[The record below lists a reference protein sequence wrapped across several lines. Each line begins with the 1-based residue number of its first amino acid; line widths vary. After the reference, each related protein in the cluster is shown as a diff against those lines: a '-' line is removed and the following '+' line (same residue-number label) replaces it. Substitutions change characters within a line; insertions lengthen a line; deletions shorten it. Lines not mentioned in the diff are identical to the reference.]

1 MCSISDAAAARE
13 RMALST
19 VRKEDGWLFSRMKK
33 ILIIYPYA
41 IDPRL
46 QEDDISVVPIGV
58 YYVGAVLAEHGFD
71 VEALNWYDANGRPEE
86 IERALRDKK
95 PDIIGF
101 SILNANRWGA
111 IDIARIAKRIDPR
124 VVTVFG
130 GVGAT
135 FLWEHFLTHFPEVDF
150 VIRGEGEQSFLALA
164 NALGARK
171 QELLENVPG
180 LAFRKDG
187 KIVANSEPCL
197 IPSLDELPNPAK
209 RFRFQHVAS
218 SRGCYGKCAFCG
230 APKMWRGKIRF
241 HSPHAFVDQ
250 LEALYR
256 NGISFFYFSDDTLT
270 VNKQRIIDICKEILT
285 RNLSV
290 SWFAIA
296 RVDHID
302 EMTLYWMRK
311 AGCIQ
316 ISYGIESGS
325 EKIRK
330 ALNKD
335 LKTKDIVRA
344 FELTRRYGIMARA
357 YFIYGSPGETEETIQ
372 ESIDLMKTIQP
383 LSAIFYMLEL
393 FPGNQ
398 LYEDYQ
404 RKAGVNDDIWLK
416 RIEGIQYYLT
426 DPGMDQQ
433 TILSYGAKLRNAFHG
448 SLHEFVD
455 SIELI
460 DDPELFPLH
469 ADFYSRL
476 GMTFSHGDYS
486 QIDAIRHS
494 GEIAEKLFRKS
505 LQYAPDH
512 RAYLGLGIALQ
523 KRKKFEESVTLLT
536 EGMNSWPDSVQLGA
550 CLGIS
555 YMNLREFQ
563 LALQTLEPFS
573 RNPEVKPY
581 LAATYRELGEHEK
594 ERALL
599 SGK

>member
-1 MCSISDAAAARE
+1 MR
-13 RMALST
+13 
-19 VRKEDGWLFSRMKK
+19 K

-41 IDPRL
+41 LDPRL

-58 YYVGAVLAEHGFD
+58 YYVAAVLAEHGFD

-86 IERALRDKK
+86 IERALREKK

-164 NALGARK
+164 NALSGKK
-171 QELLENVPG
+171 QEPLENVPG

-187 KIVANSEPCL
+187 GIVANIEPWL
-197 IPSLDELPNPAK
+197 IPSLDDLPNPAL
-209 RFRFQHVAS
+209 RFQFQHVAS

-241 HSPHAFVDQ
+241 HSPQAFVDQ
-250 LEALYR
+250 LETLYR
-256 NGISFFYFSDDTLT
+256 KGISFFYFSDDTLT
-270 VNKQRIIDICKEILT
+270 VNKRRIIATCQEILT
-285 RNLSV
+285 RNLTI

-302 EMTLYWMRK
+302 EETLYWMRK

-316 ISYGIESGS
+316 ISYGVESGS

-335 LKTKDIVRA
+335 LKTEDIVHA
-344 FELTRRYGIMARA
+344 FDITRRYGIMARA
-357 YFIYGSPGETEETIQ
+357 YFIYGSPGETDETVQ
-372 ESIDLMKTIQP
+372 ESIDLMKRIQP
-383 LSAIFYMLEL
+383 LSAIFYILEL
-393 FPGNQ
+393 FPGNR
-398 LYEDYQ
+398 LYEDYK
-404 RKAGVNDDIWLK
+404 RKAAVSDDIWLE
-416 RIEGIQYYLT
+416 RIEGIQYFLT
-426 DPGMDQQ
+426 DPAMDEQ
-433 TILSYGAKLRNAFHG
+433 TILSYGAKLRAAFHG
-448 SLHEFVD
+448 SLHEFVN

-460 DDPELFPLH
+460 DDPELYPYH
-469 ADFYSRL
+469 ADFCSRL

-486 QIDAIRHS
+486 TIEAIRRS
-494 GEIAEKLFRKS
+494 DDIAEKLFRKA
-505 LQYAPDH
+505 LHYASDH
-512 RAYLGLGIALQ
+512 RACLGLGILLQ
-523 KRKKFEESVTLLT
+523 KRKRFEESVALLT
-536 EGMNSWPDSVQLGA
+536 EGMRSWPDSVQLA
-550 CLGIS
+550 TCLGIS
-555 YMNLREFQ
+555 YLNLREFK
-563 LALQTLEPFS
+563 LALQTLEPFGRS
-573 RNPEVKPY
+573 PEVKPY
-581 LAATYRELGEHEK
+581 LAATYRELGEYEK